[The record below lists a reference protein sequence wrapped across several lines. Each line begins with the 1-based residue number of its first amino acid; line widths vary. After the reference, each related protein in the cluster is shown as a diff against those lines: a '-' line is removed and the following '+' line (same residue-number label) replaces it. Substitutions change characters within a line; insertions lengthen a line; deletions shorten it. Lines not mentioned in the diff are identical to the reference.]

1 MQNSS
6 RELGRGVD
14 IYNKITRIFMKIVI
28 RGTRG
33 SLPVSSFSTQH
44 YGGNTTCI
52 EITTNAGEKIII
64 DAGSGIYAL
73 GEELVAKNKTD
84 LHFLFTHA
92 HWDHLLGFSMF
103 APAFSKSSSI
113 AIHAQKNIGEKG
125 IYRALSDT
133 MDSPYFPV
141 TFDELPAQI
150 SIREFEPS
158 GSFSIG
164 SARIETCPTNHPG
177 GCTAYRITADGWS
190 FVFTGDHECLAED
203 TGLNPV
209 LQLMRGADVVVVDA
223 TYTDEEYQSRKGWG
237 HSTFS
242 VWPQKAAQVGVKSLI
257 FSHHEPSR
265 SDNQLDA
272 LLADLKQQFAELPI
286 SLEMAF
292 ENMVISGV
300 KNEKNRGRIRCQ
312 SEIERFQ
319 QFPLTW
325 VNTLSKE
332 LSRYDDMGVLLDR
345 VLLEARR
352 LTFADAGT
360 LFLVENERLV
370 FANIHNDTLFSAS
383 NASKHAY
390 ASGSLPLND
399 VSVAGYVAM
408 KNKLLNIENMYNL
421 PDGVPYH
428 FNSAF
433 DEATGYKTV
442 STLSVPITG
451 KGDKVL
457 GVIQLINS
465 RPNASTPV
473 PFLKT
478 MEVQIQFLANF
489 VANSIEKAHL
499 VKSFIFRM
507 LHMAALRDPHETG
520 VHVERV
526 GAYAAELYHCWAR
539 RHNVDIDKLRYEK
552 SLIRLAAMLHDV
564 GKIGIAD
571 NILKK
576 PGKLDNEEYTAMQK
590 HCIFGADIFKDG
602 LTAIDRMAYEI
613 ALHHHQK
620 WNGTGYTGTD
630 APPLAGED
638 IPLVAR
644 ITAVADVYD
653 ALSCKRCYKEA
664 WPQEKVMETMKQ
676 DAGTH
681 FDPEIISCL
690 EEVIETIQAIR
701 KKYSDE
707 TEK

>member
-1 MQNSS
+1 
-6 RELGRGVD
+6 
-14 IYNKITRIFMKIVI
+14 MKII
-28 RGTRG
+28 LRGTRG
-33 SLPVSSFSTQH
+33 SLPVSSVSTQH

-52 EITTNAGEKIII
+52 EITTDAGEKIII

-73 GEELVAKNKTD
+73 GNELLNKNITD
-84 LHFLFTHA
+84 LNLCFTHT
-92 HWDHLLGFSMF
+92 HWDHLMGFSMF
-103 APAFSKSSSI
+103 SPCFSASTSI
-113 AIHAQKNIGEKG
+113 TIHAQQGIGKNG

-133 MDSPYFPV
+133 MNSPYFPV
-141 TFDELPAQI
+141 TFDELPARI
-150 SIREFEPS
+150 SIREFAPS
-158 GSFSIG
+158 ESFIIG
-164 SARIETCPTNHPG
+164 SAVIETCPTNHPG

-190 FVFTGDHECLAED
+190 FFFSGDHECLAD
-203 TGLNPV
+203 DNIDLNPV
-209 LQLMRGADVVVVDA
+209 LRLMRGADVALVDA
-223 TYTDEEYQSRKGWG
+223 TYTDEEYKTRKGWG

-242 VWPQKAAQVGVKSLI
+242 VWPQKAAEAGVKSLI
-257 FSHHEPSR
+257 FSHHDPSR
-265 SDNQLDA
+265 TDSQLDN
-272 LLADLKQQFAELPI
+272 LFADLKQRFVDLPI

-292 ENMVISGV
+292 ENMVISGA
-300 KNEKNRGRIRCQ
+300 KNEQLRGRIHCQ
-312 SEIERFQ
+312 SEIDRFQ

-332 LSRYDDMGVLLDR
+332 LSRYDDMNVLLDR
-345 VLLEARR
+345 ILLEARR

-360 LFLVENERLV
+360 IFLVENDRLV

-383 NASKHAY
+383 SANKHAY
-390 ASGSLPLND
+390 AASSLPLND

-442 STLSVPITG
+442 STLSVPITD

-465 RPNASTPV
+465 RPHASTPV

-478 MEVQIQFLANF
+478 MEIQIQFLANF

-520 VHVERV
+520 LHVERV
-526 GAYAAELYHCWAR
+526 GAYAAEIYHCWAI

-590 HCIFGADIFKDG
+590 HCIFGADIFKNG

-620 WNGTGYTGTD
+620 WNGTGYTGSD

-638 IPLVAR
+638 IPLAAR

-664 WPQEKVMETMKQ
+664 WPQEKVMETMKH

-707 TEK
+707 VK

>member
-1 MQNSS
+1 
-6 RELGRGVD
+6 
-14 IYNKITRIFMKIVI
+14 MKII
-28 RGTRG
+28 LRGIRG

-52 EITTNAGEKIII
+52 EITTDAGEKIII
-64 DAGSGIYAL
+64 DAGSGIYTL
-73 GEELVAKNKTD
+73 GKELLNTNITD
-84 LHFLFTHA
+84 LNICFTHT
-92 HWDHLLGFSMF
+92 HWDHLMGFSMF
-103 APAFSKSSSI
+103 SPCFSASTSI
-113 AIHAQKNIGEKG
+113 TIHAQQGIGKNG

-133 MDSPYFPV
+133 MNSPYFPV
-141 TFDELPAQI
+141 TFDELPARI
-150 SIREFEPS
+150 SIQEFAPS
-158 GSFSIG
+158 GSFTVG
-164 SARIETCPTNHPG
+164 SAVIETCPTNHPG
-177 GCTAYRITADGWS
+177 GCTAYRITADDWS
-190 FVFTGDHECLAED
+190 FFFSGDHECLAD
-203 TGLNPV
+203 DNIDFNPV
-209 LQLMRGADVVVVDA
+209 LQLMRGADVALVDA
-223 TYTDEEYQSRKGWG
+223 TYTDEEYKSRKGWG

-242 VWPQKAAQVGVKSLI
+242 VWPQKVAAAGVKSLI
-257 FSHHEPSR
+257 FSHYDPSYTD
-265 SDNQLDA
+265 SQLDK
-272 LLADLKQQFAELPI
+272 LFADLKQQFADLPI

-292 ENMVISGV
+292 ENMVISGA
-300 KNEKNRGRIRCQ
+300 KNDEYKQLRDRMRYQ
-312 SEIERFQ
+312 SEVDRFQ

-325 VNTLSKE
+325 VNKLSKE
-332 LSRYDDMGVLLDR
+332 LSRYDDMNVLLDR
-345 VLLEARR
+345 ILLEARR
-352 LTFADAGT
+352 ITFADAGT
-360 LFLVENERLV
+360 IFLVENNRLV
-370 FANIHNDTLFSAS
+370 FANIHNDTLFSVS
-383 NASKHAY
+383 NANKHAY
-390 ASGSLPLND
+390 AASSLPLND
-399 VSVAGYVAM
+399 VSIAGYVAM

-451 KGDKVL
+451 KRDKVL

-465 RPNASTPV
+465 KPYVSTPV

-507 LHMAALRDPHETG
+507 LHMASLRDPHETSP
-520 VHVERV
+520 HVERV
-526 GAYAAELYHCWAR
+526 GAYAAEIYHCWAR

-564 GKIGIAD
+564 GKIGISD

-620 WNGTGYTGTD
+620 WNGTGYTGSD
-630 APPLAGED
+630 VLPLAGED
-638 IPLVAR
+638 IPLAAR

-664 WPQEKVMETMKQ
+664 WPQEKVMETMKR

-707 TEK
+707 EK